1 MENDIKTWLIDILQA
16 IDEINQFLPEK
27 NNFFDFQKDTK
38 TRRAVERN
46 IGIIGE
52 AVNRIIKLKPEFN
65 LSNSRK
71 IVDTRN
77 RIIHGYDSVSAEII
91 WGIVVRDIPKLEEE
105 VNSLLNQL

>member
-1 MENDIKTWLIDILQA
+1 MENEIKTWLIDIVQA

-46 IGIIGE
+46 IEIIGE
-52 AVNRIIKLKPEFN
+52 AVNRIIKVSPDFN

-91 WGIVVRDIPKLEEE
+91 WGIVIRDLPKLEEE
-105 VNSLLNQL
+105 VKSLLN

>member
-38 TRRAVERN
+38 TRRAIERN
-46 IGIIGE
+46 VEIIGE
-52 AVNRIIKLKPEFN
+52 AVNRIIKLDPEIN

-91 WGIVVRDIPKLEEE
+91 WGIVVRDMPKLEEE
-105 VNSLLNQL
+105 VKSLINQF

>member
-1 MENDIKTWLIDILQA
+1 MENEIKTWLIDIVQA

-27 NNFFDFQKDTK
+27 NNFFDFQKDIK

-46 IGIIGE
+46 IEIIGE
-52 AVNRIIKLKPEFN
+52 AVNRIIKLSPGFN

-91 WGIVVRDIPKLEEE
+91 WGIVIRDLPKLEEE
-105 VNSLLNQL
+105 VKSLLN